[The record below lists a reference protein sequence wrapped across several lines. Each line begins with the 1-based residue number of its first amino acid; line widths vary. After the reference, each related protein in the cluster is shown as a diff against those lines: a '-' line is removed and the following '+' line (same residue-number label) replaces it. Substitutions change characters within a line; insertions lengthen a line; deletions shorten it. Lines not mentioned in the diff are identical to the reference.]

1 MCIRDRARS
10 VCAEIGC
17 EDIVT
22 FVHCDVSKEPDVKNA
37 VDFTVAKYGTLDIM
51 FNNAGIID
59 KPCNRIMDADL
70 SEFERAMGVNCTG
83 VFLGVKHAARVMVAA
98 GTKGSIINNGSVCTV
113 VGGMAPYGYVAA
125 KHGALGV
132 TKNAAAELGQYGIR
146 VNCISPF
153 MIASPMSKGFF
164 KTEGQSIEQWICGMA
179 NLKQGAVLKAEDIA
193 QAAVYFGSDESKYVS
208 GHNFVVDGGFTSV
221 NNSFGLFKQEP

>member
-1 MCIRDRARS
+1 M
-10 VCAEIGC
+10 
-17 EDIVT
+17 
-22 FVHCDVSKEPDVKNA
+22 
-37 VDFTVAKYGTLDIM
+37 
-51 FNNAGIID
+51 
-59 KPCNRIMDADL
+59 
-70 SEFERAMGVNCTG
+70 
-83 VFLGVKHAARVMVAA
+83 
-98 GTKGSIINNGSVCTV
+98 
-113 VGGMAPYGYVAA
+113 
-125 KHGALGV
+125 

-153 MIASPMSKGFF
+153 MIASPMSMGFF

-208 GHNFVVDGGFTSV
+208 GQNFVVDGGFTSV